1 MLTNNQLEI
10 MQHALGVQ
18 RGRREFRNHFVTGPG
33 STDYADCEVLVSLG
47 MMTKR
52 NGSQLT
58 GGDPCY
64 HVTDS
69 GRHAI
74 RLARKG
80 EA

>member
-33 STDYADCEVLVSLG
+33 STDYAYCEVLVSLG